1 MRLKGRAEVSLGAK
15 MSRIDLERIRKDF
28 SEAITRIQKG
38 RPKHPDLVARQ
49 REGKLVLN
57 PTTAAMESG
66 RSRTYVGHAGCALP
80 DIRSRI
86 LSEGS
91 RSVRIGSMKEVV
103 KSLKERVSEL
113 EQQAKIKDSAIA
125 ALQIALSRARPK
137 THPRIGNVTPFRKK
151 TR

>member
-1 MRLKGRAEVSLGAK
+1 
-15 MSRIDLERIRKDF
+15 MSRTSLDQIRMDF
-28 SEAITRIQKG
+28 LEAIERIQKG
-38 RPKHPDLVARQ
+38 KPKHPDLVARQ

-57 PTTAAMESG
+57 PSTAALEAG

-103 KSLKERVSEL
+103 RSLQERVSAL

-125 ALQIALSRARPK
+125 ALQIALTRAKPR
-137 THPRIGNVTPFRKK
+137 THPKAGNVTPFRKM

>member
-1 MRLKGRAEVSLGAK
+1 MQLKEHEESQEVG
-15 MSRIDLERIRKDF
+15 MSRTNLEQIRKDF
-28 SEAITRIQKG
+28 LEAITRIKRG
-38 RPKHPDLVARQ
+38 KPKNPDLVTRQ
-49 REGKLVLN
+49 REGKLLLS
-57 PTTAAMESG
+57 PTTAAIESG

-80 DIRSRI
+80 DIRARI

-103 KSLKERVSEL
+103 RALQERVSEL

-125 ALQIALSRARPK
+125 ALQIALSRAKPR

>member
-1 MRLKGRAEVSLGAK
+1 
-15 MSRIDLERIRKDF
+15 MSRTSLDQIRMDF
-28 SEAITRIQKG
+28 LEAIERIQKG
-38 RPKHPDLVARQ
+38 KPKHPDLVARQ

-57 PTTAAMESG
+57 PSTAALEAG

-103 KSLKERVSEL
+103 RSLQERVSAL

-125 ALQIALSRARPK
+125 ALQIALTRAKPR
-137 THPRIGNVTPFRKK
+137 THPKAENVTPFRRK